1 MVDTKAIAEAK
12 AALAK
17 SKEKMA
23 AKKKAKKKVTKKPVV
38 KKKSSVTIKVGKLQE
53 AALDNLKKTAE
64 SPRPKKAPTKKKTT
78 TTKKPTAKKK
88 PGRPTLFTQKLSD
101 IICEWIALGQSL
113 KKLCRQKKM
122 PNNST
127 VMRWLANEEYAE
139 FRDQYA
145 RARAAQADS
154 MVDDMLDIADEKVDH
169 SEQVQRNRLRIDTRK
184 WLASKMKPKK
194 YGDKVDLEIGG
205 KEDSVPVPIMFVDAP
220 VRTD

>member
-17 SKEKMA
+17 SKEKT
-23 AKKKAKKKVTKKPVV
+23 AKKKATKKPVV
-38 KKKSSVTIKVGKLQE
+38 KKKLSVIMKVGKLQK
-53 AALDNLKKTAE
+53 AALDDLKKVAE
-64 SPRPKKAPTKKKTT
+64 LPQPKKAPIKKKTT

-88 PGRPTLFTQKLSD
+88 PGRPTIFTQRLAD

-145 RARAAQADS
+145 RAREAQADS
-154 MVDDMLDIADEKVDH
+154 MADALLDIADDI
-169 SEQVQRNRLRIDTRK
+169 QNRYSATGYASI
-184 WLASKMKPKK
+184 LAN
-194 YGDKVDLEIGG
+194 G
-205 KEDSVPVPIMFVDAP
+205 
-220 VRTD
+220 